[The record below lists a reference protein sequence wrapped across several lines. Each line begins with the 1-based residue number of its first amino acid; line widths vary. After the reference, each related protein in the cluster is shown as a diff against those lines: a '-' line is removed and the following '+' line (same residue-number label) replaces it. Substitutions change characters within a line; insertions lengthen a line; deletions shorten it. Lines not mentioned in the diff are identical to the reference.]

1 MNSSFYNG
9 VSGAKTHQFGIDVWA
24 DNISNVNTVG
34 FKSYTP
40 EFSTIFSTTLTGNYF
55 DGTTSNISYGSRSQT
70 TGMSLKQG
78 SFQNTDNVFD
88 LSLGKD
94 GWFGVQGAGGS
105 LFYTRA
111 GSFSIDANG
120 NMVDANGNY
129 LLGTVGNN
137 YTPTTLSKE
146 ILDDFGKYYSANPK
160 TAEVFQVSP
169 LTDILLS
176 GVESQTK
183 ITLPDYLYY
192 PPTPTQNVKWK
203 GNLDPKVVRDSVDL
217 PLNQNDINYSI
228 NINDKLVDVSGGVS
242 NTSNALEPKQGDAV
256 KVYVQDSNGVIKTA
270 LTYLDDDLLWQING
284 IDLFD
289 LDLDNGVEVRAELY
303 TDQEVANVEKFA
315 SSIISPSGSKD
326 VLSMV
331 FTKQIPQPPN
341 GSIWDGVLE
350 IRSFY
355 EKFEKIDYDANVT
368 YDPNEYIV
376 YADLG
381 YVEKRYDPSKYYID
395 RVEKA
400 VYEIVD
406 TKVGMLHFGG
416 EGQLLGADIP
426 AMNNSGVLVDI
437 DIGAINNFD
446 GLTSSVNLKSSRT
459 VSQDGHVA
467 GLLKD
472 YGMDERGN
480 IIAEFTNG
488 KSVPMAKV
496 AVYHFQNDQGL
507 TRTTSTLFQESSN
520 SGKPIFYTDAS
531 GNYIHG
537 TQVFSNRLET
547 SNVNLGTALTELI
560 VMQKAFDASAKS
572 ITTSDELIKNVIQM
586 KR

>member
-183 ITLPDYLYY
+183 FSFQDYLY
-192 PPTPTQNVKWK
+192 
-203 GNLDPKVVRDSVDL
+203 
-217 PLNQNDINYSI
+217 
-228 NINDKLVDVSGGVS
+228 
-242 NTSNALEPKQGDAV
+242 
-256 KVYVQDSNGVIKTA
+256 
-270 LTYLDDDLLWQING
+270 
-284 IDLFD
+284 
-289 LDLDNGVEVRAELY
+289 
-303 TDQEVANVEKFA
+303 
-315 SSIISPSGSKD
+315 
-326 VLSMV
+326 
-331 FTKQIPQPPN
+331 
-341 GSIWDGVLE
+341 
-350 IRSFY
+350 
-355 EKFEKIDYDANVT
+355 
-368 YDPNEYIV
+368 
-376 YADLG
+376 
-381 YVEKRYDPSKYYID
+381 
-395 RVEKA
+395 
-400 VYEIVD
+400 
-406 TKVGMLHFGG
+406 
-416 EGQLLGADIP
+416 
-426 AMNNSGVLVDI
+426 
-437 DIGAINNFD
+437 
-446 GLTSSVNLKSSRT
+446 
-459 VSQDGHVA
+459 
-467 GLLKD
+467 
-472 YGMDERGN
+472 
-480 IIAEFTNG
+480 
-488 KSVPMAKV
+488 
-496 AVYHFQNDQGL
+496 
-507 TRTTSTLFQESSN
+507 
-520 SGKPIFYTDAS
+520 
-531 GNYIHG
+531 
-537 TQVFSNRLET
+537 
-547 SNVNLGTALTELI
+547 
-560 VMQKAFDASAKS
+560 
-572 ITTSDELIKNVIQM
+572 
-586 KR
+586 